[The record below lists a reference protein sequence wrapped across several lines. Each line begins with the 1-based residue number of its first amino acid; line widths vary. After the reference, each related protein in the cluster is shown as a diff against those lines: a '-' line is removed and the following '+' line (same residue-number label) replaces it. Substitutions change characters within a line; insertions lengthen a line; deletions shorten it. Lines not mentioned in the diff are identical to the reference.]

1 MEKLNTE
8 NNNPSILFL
17 HGYNQNAHIF
27 NTRLKNIQKNLNKK
41 FNNKLNYIF
50 VDAPFELKEQ
60 SIENEIQKGWMF
72 FDKLDNFYELN
83 SIKYKGLEESIDF
96 IFKQGD
102 LNKNIQCIFS
112 FSQGSVLLIFIII
125 LSLYNENK
133 YEIKKHFPNLKCLII
148 VSGFYRPIPENEEFK
163 QIIEVFNKNEEIKKI
178 DIPLMNV
185 FGKNDQFVDNN
196 KSKEISKFFEV
207 YEEFNHD
214 GKHYVPSSKK
224 DIIKFENFLEKYLNL

>member
-1 MEKLNTE
+1 MKKLNT
-8 NNNPSILFL
+8 NNNAPSLLFL
-17 HGYNQNAHIF
+17 Y
-27 NTRLKNIQKNLNKK
+27 
-41 FNNKLNYIF
+41 
-50 VDAPFELKEQ
+50 ELKEQ
-60 SIENEIQKGWMF
+60 SIENEIQRGWMF

-83 SIKYKGLEESIDF
+83 SIKYKGLDESINF

-125 LSLYNENK
+125 LSLYNEKK
-133 YEIKKHFPNLKCLII
+133 YDIKKHFPNLKCLII

-163 QIIEVFNKNEEIKKI
+163 QIIEIFNKNEEIKKI

-224 DIIKFENFLEKYLNL
+224 DIIKFENFLEKYLNLWIIEKFEINNIIYLIQNVFN